1 MFHAPSQNAF
11 KWILKQTEK
20 ISFTMLNAIF
30 VVVLHWEENIAFLWL
45 ENCSCSQS
53 RECWKDHTQ
62 MLQSTNQLKMFA
74 NREVKCSE
82 FCENNL
88 LFLLWL
94 WKKKHQNM
102 FSDKTNNLKL
112 WFVQSC
118 VNCKKVEVDT
128 WNNFELVKTQDTENW
143 CEMWNPCL
151 NLTFKVLNIFIN
163 LKNLTLPGKNKCFW
177 IKVKQ
182 SGP

>member
-1 MFHAPSQNAF
+1 
-11 KWILKQTEK
+11 
-20 ISFTMLNAIF
+20 MLNAIH
-30 VVVLHWEENIAFLWL
+30 LCGGLALSYIHGEENFAFLWL
-45 ENCSCSQS
+45 ENCNCSQS
-53 RECWKDHTQ
+53 RECWNDHTQ

-88 LFLLWL
+88 LFILWL
-94 WKKKHQNM
+94 WKEKHQNM

-128 WNNFELVKTQDTENW
+128 WNNFELVKNKTQKIDVK
-143 CEMWNPCL
+143 CETP
-151 NLTFKVLNIFIN
+151 V
-163 LKNLTLPGKNKCFW
+163 
-177 IKVKQ
+177 
-182 SGP
+182 